1 MTTTSLIPIP
11 DLMKARN
18 VLVIVPHPD
27 DGELV
32 AGGTISILTSLGAH
46 VEYVLVSD
54 GCRGGYDPSISEKE
68 LAAIRREEQTRAAK
82 VIGVDHITWL
92 NFQDTE
98 VPPPEVVRRPLISLI
113 REKKPDFVITI
124 DPYLPYESHP
134 DHRRSSMAA
143 LEACLFSPIPMVQP
157 EDLAQGSGPWQV
169 EGVSLALSP
178 KPNTFIDIDASWEK
192 KLEALKCHESQF
204 PQQIWEAFFPIISA
218 KCEEYGA
225 VIGARRAEAFKTVT
239 PTHLHVMP
247 DTWKC

>member
-1 MTTTSLIPIP
+1 
-11 DLMKARN
+11 
-18 VLVIVPHPD
+18 
-27 DGELV
+27 
-32 AGGTISILTSLGAH
+32 
-46 VEYVLVSD
+46 
-54 GCRGGYDPSISEKE
+54 
-68 LAAIRREEQTRAAK
+68 
-82 VIGVDHITWL
+82 
-92 NFQDTE
+92 
-98 VPPPEVVRRPLISLI
+98 
-113 REKKPDFVITI
+113 
-124 DPYLPYESHP
+124 
-134 DHRRSSMAA
+134 
-143 LEACLFSPIPMVQP
+143 MVQP

-225 VIGARRAEAFKTVT
+225 AIGARRAEAFKTVT